1 MNLSFLFRPKDIAP
15 LALYRML
22 MGFLMAAEGF
32 GAIITGWVR
41 VNYVDVPF
49 AFHFIGF
56 DFLDVLVG
64 PQAYV
69 VYFLLGVFGLF
80 ISIGY
85 RYRISVLAYTI
96 LWAAVYFGQKTS
108 YNNHYYLLL
117 LICLMLNFIP
127 AHHFASV
134 DVKSGRVKR
143 YETVPFYAIW
153 CIKMLLL
160 IVYLFAAAAK
170 LYPDWLV
177 GKPVEIFLYHKGGT
191 PFWQDLFRNH
201 TFALFLSYGGILFD
215 FLVIPALWYKP
226 TRKWAFAISI
236 FFHLF
241 NSIVFHIGIFPYMML
256 ITAVLFFD
264 SHWIR
269 NTFFRKQNLPEDSE
283 MVPIKQKLILKWGI
297 IVFFGMM
304 ILLPL
309 RHFYFPGSAHWTEE
323 GHRMSWHMM
332 LRSKSGIVTFK
343 VISSK
348 QAAPEKL
355 NPRNHMSK
363 KMARKLGTRPD
374 MIWQFAQRLKD
385 EYKEAGYTNIS
396 VYAET
401 LVKFNGR
408 AYAKLVDPEVDLAN
422 TKRSY
427 FGHND
432 WILPHPEL

>member
-1 MNLSFLFRPKDIAP
+1 MKTSFLFQPKEIAP
-15 LALYRML
+15 LAVYRIL

-41 VNYVDVPF
+41 TNYVDVTF

-56 DFLDVLVG
+56 DFLDILVG

-69 VYFLLGVFGLF
+69 VYALLGVFGLF
-80 ISIGY
+80 IAFGY
-85 RYRISVLAYTI
+85 RYRFSVLAYTI

-117 LICLMLNFIP
+117 LICIMLNFIP
-127 AHHFASV
+127 ANHFASL
-134 DVKSGRVKR
+134 DVKSGRVKNYDR
-143 YETVPFYAIW
+143 VPNYAIW
-153 CIKMLLL
+153 SIKMLLL
-160 IVYLFAAAAK
+160 IVYFYAALAK
-170 LYPDWLV
+170 LYPDWLD
-177 GKPVEIFLYHKGGT
+177 GKPVEIFLSHKADSA
-191 PFWQDLFRNH
+191 FFKNLFANH
-201 TFALFLSYGGILFD
+201 TFIMAISYGGILFD

-226 TRKWAFAISI
+226 TRKLAFAVSI

-256 ITAVLFFD
+256 STSVLFFD
-264 SHWIR
+264 SKWIR
-269 NTFFRKQNLPEDSE
+269 NTFFKKVALPEHPE
-283 MVPIKQKLILKWGI
+283 VVPTKNKPILKAGT
-297 IVFFGMM
+297 IVFFALMV
-304 ILLPL
+304 LLPL

-332 LRSKSGIVTFK
+332 LRSKSGTINFV
-343 VISSK
+343 VQSSK
-348 QAAPEKL
+348 QEEREVL

-363 KMARKLGTRPD
+363 KMARKLASRPD
-374 MIWQFAQRLKD
+374 MIWQFAQRIKK
-385 EYKEAGYTNIS
+385 EYHENGYTDVS

-408 AYAKLVDPEVDLAN
+408 NYTQLIDPEVDLAN
-422 TKRSY
+422 TKRRY

-432 WILPHPEL
+432 WILQHPDL